1 MATANTWKSAAKVS
15 KLGINPPR
23 MAIYRKFT
31 IFIQSGR
38 LSLILAESRRFSE
51 SGLY

>member
-31 IFIQSGR
+31 IFHPKWT
-38 LSLILAESRRFSE
+38 AFPDTC
-51 SGLY
+51 